1 MFVAK
6 YWLFFSK
13 QTLKK
18 KKIKLQHSLSYIGVG
33 HWKKKIIIRQL
44 PKQSCFMGISMQINS
59 LGYHWNC
66 KLSDS
71 TALRHPY

>member
-33 HWKKKIIIRQL
+33 HWKKNKAAAQAKL
-44 PKQSCFMGISMQINS
+44 
-59 LGYHWNC
+59 LYGYLDAN
-66 KLSDS
+66 
-71 TALRHPY
+71 

>member
-33 HWKKKIIIRQL
+33 HWKNK
-44 PKQSCFMGISMQINS
+44 
-59 LGYHWNC
+59 
-66 KLSDS
+66 
-71 TALRHPY
+71 

>member
-6 YWLFFSK
+6 YWLFFPK

-33 HWKKKIIIRQL
+33 HWKKKNNKAAAQAKL
-44 PKQSCFMGISMQINS
+44 FY
-59 LGYHWNC
+59 GYLDAN
-66 KLSDS
+66 
-71 TALRHPY
+71 

>member
-6 YWLFFSK
+6 YWLFFPK

-33 HWKKKIIIRQL
+33 HWKKKINKNKAAAQAKL
-44 PKQSCFMGISMQINS
+44 FY
-59 LGYHWNC
+59 GYLDAN
-66 KLSDS
+66 
-71 TALRHPY
+71 